1 MLTSTRYAGRP
12 IIRSVL
18 ELVGATV
25 VRYARAIHR
34 HYEQR
39 RAEAQLMSLDDRLLK
54 DIGIGRSEILAAIH
68 GAPAGPRGGHA
79 ANDTSGRR
87 LACREAGSG
96 HPVLL
101 LHSTAS
107 TGGQW
112 KSLTGRLAPLF
123 RVVAPDLP
131 GYGRSKDAND
141 GAGGL
146 LADAA
151 PVIALI
157 EEIGAPVHLVGH
169 SYGGAV
175 ALKIATS
182 RPELVRSLCVIEP
195 VAFHLLHDAAA
206 GDRALLGEVAAVEA
220 AIRGAI
226 EMRDPER
233 GMARFIDFWNGEG
246 SWARLEP
253 EMRSHLCGQI
263 DRVVANFAAIA
274 NESPSLAPSRA
285 IGCPT
290 LAIRAERSPAPVR
303 RIAELLAGGI
313 PGALLAEIPGAGHMA
328 PITHPQR
335 VDPLVANHI
344 FTAESDAGLGLRRQN
359 GTGLKPAA

>member
-1 MLTSTRYAGRP
+1 MSTSTRCADRP
-12 IIRSVL
+12 ILRSAMAL
-18 ELVGATV
+18 IGATV
-25 VRYARAIHR
+25 VRYAAAILR
-34 HYEQR
+34 SAKRR
-39 RAEAQLMSLDDRLLK
+39 RAEAHLMSLDDRLLK
-54 DIGIGRSEILAAIH
+54 DIGIGRSEIFAAVY
-68 GAPAGPRGGHA
+68 GGSTEQRRGRA
-79 ANDTSGRR
+79 TNDTAAPS
-87 LACREAGSG
+87 LAYREAGSG
-96 HPVLL
+96 RPVVL

-131 GYGRSKDAND
+131 GYGGSKAVGD
-141 GAGGL
+141 GGGGL
-146 LADAA
+146 LADAL

-157 EEIGAPVHLVGH
+157 EMIGAPVHLVGH

-195 VAFHLLHDAAA
+195 VAFHLLRDAAR
-206 GDRALLGEVAAVEA
+206 GDHALLDEVAAIESA
-220 AIRGAI
+220 LRTAIAMGA
-226 EMRDPER
+226 PEY
-233 GMARFIDFWNGEG
+233 GMARFIDFWNGDG

-263 DRVVANFAAIA
+263 GRVVANFAAIA
-274 NESPSLAPSRA
+274 NESSSLTPVRA
-285 IGCPT
+285 IDCPT
-290 LAIRAERSPAPVR
+290 LAIRAERSPAPAR
-303 RIAELLAGGI
+303 RIAELLAGAV
-313 PGALLAEIPGAGHMA
+313 PGAILANIPGAGHIA
-328 PITHPQR
+328 PLTHPQW

-344 FTAESDAGLGLRRQN
+344 ATAESDTALGFRRQY